1 MQNNHISAHDPARHS
16 SHATR
21 HFPAKSLCAV
31 ALICFFTAPHSAQAA
46 AGDLDPRFGDGGVVQ
61 TDFSGGD
68 DYGFG
73 VKVQSDGKTVVV
85 GESGVYPLFHS
96 ALTRYTKN
104 GTLDQTFG
112 TGGKVVAALDPGG
125 DGSTAL
131 VFQSDGKIVTAGSVI
146 HNNFVVAFVTA
157 RFNPDGSLDQ
167 TFGTNGSVQTTFG
180 DSAAEGNDVVLQAD
194 GKIIVVG
201 FTGAGSYTSLNNFA
215 LARFNA
221 DGSLDQSFGAGGKVK
236 SASGIATSA
245 VLQAD
250 GKIVVGGSYDTG
262 SVHGFMLA
270 RYNPDGTL
278 DGTFGNAGVTKT
290 AIGSGDAFSFGI
302 GILSDGR
309 IVLAGYS
316 ETIQDHDFTLA
327 CYNSNGTLDQT
338 FGTGGIA
345 ATDFS
350 GGTDDI
356 AYALAVQRDNKIVLG
371 GRSGDYPTFNF
382 AVARYTSTGQLDQ
395 TFGTGGKVLTGVSN
409 DSNGYALTIAGS
421 KITLAG
427 AVANSQSPFDFG
439 VARYLGR

>member
-1 MQNNHISAHDPARHS
+1 MQNNHMSAHDSARHS
-16 SHATR
+16 SRVTR
-21 HFPAKSLCAV
+21 YFSTKSVCAV
-31 ALICFFTAPHSAQAA
+31 ALIYFFIAPRSAQAA
-46 AGDLDPRFGDGGVVQ
+46 AGALDPRFGNGGVVQ

-112 TGGKVVAALDPGG
+112 TAGKVVAALDPGG
-125 DGSTAL
+125 DGSTAIA
-131 VFQSDGKIVTAGSVI
+131 FQADGKIVTAGSVI
-146 HNNFVVAFVTA
+146 HNNFVLAFVTA

-201 FTGAGSYTSLNNFA
+201 FTGAGSYSSLNNFA
-215 LARFNA
+215 LVRFNL
-221 DGSLDQSFGAGGKVK
+221 DGSLDSSFGAGGKVK
-236 SASGIATSA
+236 SASGVATSA

-250 GKIVVGGSYDTG
+250 GKILVGGTYDTG
-262 SVHGFMLA
+262 SSNGFMLA
-270 RYNPDGTL
+270 RYNSNGTL
-278 DGTFGNAGVTKT
+278 DGTFGNAGVAKT

-302 GILSDGR
+302 GLLSDGR
-309 IVLAGYS
+309 IVLGGYS
-316 ETIQDHDFTLA
+316 ATTLDHDFTVA
-327 CYNSNGTLDQT
+327 CYNANGTLDQT
-338 FGTGGIA
+338 FGTGGIVT
-345 ATDFS
+345 TDFS

-382 AVARYTSTGQLDQ
+382 ALARYTSTGQLDQ
-395 TFGTGGKVLTGVSN
+395 AFGTGGKVLTAVSN
-409 DSNGYALTIAGS
+409 DSNGYALTITGS

-439 VARYLGR
+439 VARYLAR

>member
-1 MQNNHISAHDPARHS
+1 MRTNYISVD
-16 SHATR
+16 
-21 HFPAKSLCAV
+21 HFAEIIANQEAILRGLSLV
-31 ALICFFTAPHSAQAA
+31 VVTMTFMFFVPHSARAA
-46 AGDLDPRFGDGGVVQ
+46 AGDLDSTFGSGGLVQ

-73 VKVQSDGKTVVV
+73 VKVQVDGKTVVV
-85 GESGVYPLFHS
+85 GQSGVYPLFHS
-96 ALTRYTKN
+96 ALTRYNRN
-104 GTLDQTFG
+104 GSLDRTFG
-112 TGGKVVAALDPGG
+112 TGGKVVAALDSAG
-125 DGSTAL
+125 DGSSAIA
-131 VFQSDGKIVTAGSVI
+131 FQPDAKIVTAGSVI
-146 HNNFVVAFVTA
+146 HNNFVLAFVTG

-180 DSAAEGNDVVLQAD
+180 DAAAEGNDVVLQAD

-201 FTGAGSYTSLNNFA
+201 FTGAGSYSSFNNFA
-215 LARFNA
+215 LVRFNP
-221 DGSLDQSFGAGGKVK
+221 DGSLDQGFGAGGKVK
-236 SASGIATSA
+236 SARGVATCV

-250 GKIVVGGSYDTG
+250 GKILVGGTYDTG
-262 SVHGFMLA
+262 SSNGFMLA
-270 RYNPDGTL
+270 RYNSNGIL
-278 DGTFGNAGVTKT
+278 DGTFGTAGVTKT
-290 AIGSGDAFSFGI
+290 AIGGGDAFSFGI
-302 GILSDGR
+302 GLLGDGR
-309 IVLAGYS
+309 IVLGGYS
-316 ETIQDHDFTLA
+316 ATTQDHDFTVA

-345 ATDFS
+345 TTDFS

-382 AVARYTSTGQLDQ
+382 AVARYTSAGQLDQ
-395 TFGTGGKVLTGVSN
+395 TFGTAGKVLTAASN

-439 VARYLGR
+439 VARYLAR

>member
-1 MQNNHISAHDPARHS
+1 MQNNHISARKSARHS
-16 SHATR
+16 SRVTP
-21 HFPAKSLCAV
+21 HFPPKFICAV
-31 ALICFFTAPHSAQAA
+31 VLVCLCTVPHSIKAA
-46 AGDLDPRFGDGGVVQ
+46 AGDLDPRFGNGGVVQ
-61 TDFSGGD
+61 TDFSAGD

-96 ALTRYTKN
+96 ALTRYSKN

-131 VFQSDGKIVTAGSVI
+131 AFQTDSKIVTAGSVI

-180 DSAAEGNDVVLQAD
+180 DSAAEGNDLALQVD
-194 GKIIVVG
+194 GKIVVVG
-201 FTGAGSYTSLNNFA
+201 FTGAGSYSSLNNFA
-215 LARFNA
+215 LVRFNP
-221 DGSLDQSFGAGGKVK
+221 DGSLDQTFGTGGKVK
-236 SASGIATSA
+236 SASGVATST
-245 VLQAD
+245 VLQSD
-250 GKIVVGGSYDTG
+250 GKILVGGSYDTG
-262 SVHGFMLA
+262 TVHRFMLA
-270 RYNPDGTL
+270 RYNTNGSL
-278 DGTFGNAGVTKT
+278 DATFGNAGVTT
-290 AIGSGDAFSFGI
+290 TPIGSGDAFSFGI
-302 GILSDGR
+302 GLLSDGR

-316 ETIQDHDFTLA
+316 ETTQDHDFTLA
-327 CYNSNGTLDQT
+327 CYNANGTLDQT

-345 ATDFS
+345 TTDFS

-356 AYALAVQRDNKIVLG
+356 AYALAVQRDDKIVLG
-371 GRSGDYPTFNF
+371 GRSGAYPTFNF

-395 TFGTGGKVLTGVSN
+395 TFGTGGKVLTAVSN

-439 VARYLGR
+439 VARYLTR

>member
-1 MQNNHISAHDPARHS
+1 MQTNCISVGHS
-16 SHATR
+16 TEIAGKR
-21 HFPAKSLCAV
+21 NAMPRRLSLIGIV
-31 ALICFFTAPHSAQAA
+31 LTLSFFAPHSARAA
-46 AGDLDPRFGDGGVVQ
+46 AGDLDSRFGTGGVVQ

-85 GESGVYPLFHS
+85 GESGVYPVFHS
-96 ALTRYTKN
+96 ALTRYNRT
-104 GTLDQTFG
+104 GTLDRTFG
-112 TGGKVVAALDPGG
+112 TGGKVVATLDPAG
-125 DGSTAL
+125 DGSTAIA
-131 VFQSDGKIVTAGSVI
+131 FQPDGKIVTAGSVI

-167 TFGTNGSVQTTFG
+167 TFGTNGSMQTTFG
-180 DSAAEGNDVVLQAD
+180 DSAVEGNDGVLQAD

-201 FTGAGSYTSLNNFA
+201 FTGAGSYSSFNNFA
-215 LARFNA
+215 LVRFNP

-250 GKIVVGGSYDTG
+250 GKIVVGGTYNTG
-262 SVHGFMLA
+262 SSRGFMLA
-270 RYNPDGTL
+270 RYNSNGTL
-278 DGTFGNAGVTKT
+278 DGTFGNMGVVTT
-290 AIGSGDAFSFGI
+290 PIGTSDAFSFGI
-302 GILSDGR
+302 GLLTDGR
-309 IVLAGYS
+309 IVLGGYS
-316 ETIQDHDFTLA
+316 AITQDHDFTVA
-327 CYNSNGTLDQT
+327 CYNANGTLDQT
-338 FGTGGIA
+338 FGNGGVA

-371 GRSGDYPTFNF
+371 GRSGAYPTFNF
-382 AVARYTSTGQLDQ
+382 ALARYTSTGQLDQ
-395 TFGTGGKVLTGVSN
+395 TFGTGGKVLTPVTSN
-409 DSNGYALTIAGS
+409 SNGYAVTIQGA
-421 KITLAG
+421 KIILAG

>member
-1 MQNNHISAHDPARHS
+1 MHHISANCSMKIAG
-16 SHATR
+16 
-21 HFPAKSLCAV
+21 KSEAVLCAFSLSV
-31 ALICFFTAPHSAQAA
+31 VVLTLLFFAPREAQAA
-46 AGDLDPRFGDGGVVQ
+46 AGDLDPRFGNGGVVQ

-96 ALTRYTKN
+96 ALTRYNRN
-104 GTLDQTFG
+104 GTLDRTFG
-112 TGGKVVAALDPGG
+112 TGGKVVAALDAGG
-125 DGSTAL
+125 DGSTAIA
-131 VFQSDGKIVTAGSVI
+131 FQPDGKILTAGSVI

-201 FTGAGSYTSLNNFA
+201 FSGAGSYSSFNNFA
-215 LARFNA
+215 LVRFNP
-221 DGSLDQSFGAGGKVK
+221 DGTLDQTFGTGGKVK
-236 SASGIATSA
+236 SASGIATSS

-250 GKIVVGGSYDTG
+250 GKIVVGGTFDNG
-262 SVHGFMLA
+262 SNGFMLA
-270 RYNPDGTL
+270 RYNANGTL
-278 DGTFGNAGVTKT
+278 DSTFGTFGVTRT
-290 AIGSGDAFSFGI
+290 AIGAGDAFSFGI
-302 GILSDGR
+302 GLLSDGR
-309 IVLAGYS
+309 IVLGGYS
-316 ETIQDHDFTLA
+316 AATQDHDFTVA
-327 CYNSNGTLDQT
+327 CYNSNGTLDQS
-338 FGTGGIA
+338 FGNGGIA

-371 GRSGDYPTFNF
+371 GRSGDYPSFNF

-395 TFGTGGKVLTGVSN
+395 TFGTGGKVVTAVSN

-427 AVANSQSPFDFG
+427 AVANIQSPFDFG
-439 VARYLGR
+439 VARYLAR

>member
-1 MQNNHISAHDPARHS
+1 MQTNYISADYSGEIAGKRE
-16 SHATR
+16 AMLR
-21 HFPAKSLCAV
+21 DLSLIVVILAS
-31 ALICFFTAPHSAQAA
+31 LFIAPHSAQAA
-46 AGDLDPRFGDGGVVQ
+46 AGDLDSRFGNGGVVQ

-112 TGGKVVAALDPGG
+112 TGGKVVAALDADG
-125 DGSTAL
+125 DGSTAIA
-131 VFQSDGKIVTAGSVI
+131 FQSDGKIVTAGSVI

-201 FTGAGSYTSLNNFA
+201 FTGAGSYSSLNNFA
-215 LARFNA
+215 LVRFNP
-221 DGSLDQSFGAGGKVK
+221 DGGLDQSFGAGGKVK
-236 SASGIATSA
+236 SASGIATS
-245 VLQAD
+245 VMLQAD
-250 GKIVVGGSYDTG
+250 GKIVVGGTYDTG
-262 SVHGFMLA
+262 SSNGFMLA
-270 RYNPDGTL
+270 RYNSNGTL

-302 GILSDGR
+302 GLLSDGR
-309 IVLAGYS
+309 IVLGGYS
-316 ETIQDHDFTLA
+316 ATTQDHDFTVA
-327 CYNSNGTLDQT
+327 CYNANGTLDQT

-345 ATDFS
+345 TTDFS

-371 GRSGDYPTFNF
+371 GRSGDYPSFNF
-382 AVARYTSTGQLDQ
+382 ALARYTSTGQIDQ
-395 TFGTGGKVLTGVSN
+395 TFGIGGKVLTAVSN
-409 DSNGYALTIAGS
+409 DSNGYALTISGS

-439 VARYLGR
+439 VARYLAR